1 MAACPICGNTKGMSV
16 FDRVKLADGYVCG
29 DCWLKTGLN
38 QMEAKRFTKNN
49 VLEIING
56 RAINQL
62 SVEQFVATKTIGI
75 FAFDDIN
82 NQFLITLKPYPLLKK
97 KHLFSYNNIVSF
109 DILEDNESVASGGI
123 GSAIVGGLLFGPM
136 GAIVGGTVASKTSK
150 SFCTSMEIKITLRN
164 TYLQTLYIPL
174 IEGSV
179 DRQSTK
185 YRNSFH
191 LAQDII
197 SALQIAVDKVNL
209 GKKERIE
216 NSAVDEIFK
225 LKSLLDC
232 GAITIEEF
240 QMLKAQ
246 LVKTTSSSNGC
257 VPINNSDQHVNNDFT
272 QQVRFGNGQTWAQHV
287 TEKYGDAWL
296 LDNNDVVNMNAAIPE
311 DNILFCTRCGA
322 IVEGNHRF
330 CASCGHSI
338 FDISHNA

>member
-1 MAACPICGNTKGMSV
+1 MAVCPVCGNTKGMSI

-29 DCWLKTGLN
+29 DCWIKTGLN
-38 QMEAKRFTKNN
+38 QLEAKHFTKNN
-49 VLEIING
+49 VLEIINA
-56 RAINQL
+56 RAFNQL

-82 NQFLITLKPYPLLKK
+82 NQFLVALKPYPLLKQ
-97 KHLFSYNNIVSF
+97 KHLFSYKNIVSF

-174 IEGSV
+174 IEGCV

-185 YRNSFH
+185 YRNNFH
-191 LAQDII
+191 LAHDMI
-197 SALQIAVDKVNL
+197 SALQIAVDRVNL
-209 GKKERIE
+209 DKKEKNE
-216 NSAVDEIFK
+216 NSVADEIIK

-240 QMLKAQ
+240 QMLKARF
-246 LVKTTSSSNGC
+246 VNTTSVSNRCESTDSSEQQAKPENG
-257 VPINNSDQHVNNDFT
+257 PI
-272 QQVRFGNGQTWAQHV
+272 WAQCV
-287 TEKYGDAWL
+287 IEKYGDACL
-296 LDNNDVVNMNAAIPE
+296 LDNDDVVNMNVVTQAE
-311 DNILFCTRCGA
+311 NKLFCARCGA
-322 IVEGNHRF
+322 IVEENHRF
-330 CASCGHSI
+330 CASCGCSI
-338 FDISHNA
+338 L